1 MIEFSGES
9 GKLLK
14 YIGDEKTVRIPDKYS
29 VIGYHAFY
37 ETDPEIIIVP
47 ETVTEIDMNGIDFGF
62 GHGDNLK
69 EIHICGE
76 DVEVNNWSFPYT
88 HKYKLYVKGKV
99 FSKLSAILKDMIVW
113 TYLDDDTI
121 TTEEKVLIKYIN
133 NKSNFENLLEE
144 IIRKDKTDALRR
156 LISRKRIKT
165 EDYDKY
171 IAWATDNNAI
181 NCKLVLAEN
190 AGKSSSIIKTD
201 HLQKGKTIA
210 DYKKEFKL
218 SKSGDTY
225 VISSYKGTAPTVIV
239 PGEIL
244 GNTVVG
250 IADDAFAFS
259 QNGISSEAASFRK
272 EQLEEVIIEEGIET
286 IGRFAFSGCKKLK
299 RVVLPKSVKTIE
311 KGAFYDC
318 PSLSDISIENDI
330 NLEERCF
337 SKCPN
342 LKKDPSGFVIINSQ
356 LFGYYGND
364 ETVRIPEGVKR
375 IDNTIFSFNKNIKHI
390 ILPSSLERIDAYAF
404 SNCESLQS
412 IRIPISINKIESGV
426 FSSCQNLKEVEI
438 GENVQ
443 TIERTAFSNCKQLER
458 VVFHGNTKPDKDAFL
473 NCSQM
478 TVYAPKG
485 SNAIKFA
492 KKNSILYVEV

>member
-1 MIEFSGES
+1 MIEFSGDNRR
-9 GKLLK
+9 LLK
-14 YIGDEKTVRIPDKYS
+14 YIGDEKTVRIPDEYS

-37 ETDPEIIIVP
+37 ETDPEMIIVP

-69 EIHICGE
+69 EIYICGE
-76 DVEVNNWSFPYT
+76 DVKVNNWSLPYT
-88 HKYKLYVKGKV
+88 HKYRFYVKEMV
-99 FSKLSAILKDMIVW
+99 FSELSAILKNMIVW
-113 TYLDDDTI
+113 TYLDDGII
-121 TTEEKVLIKYIN
+121 TTEEKVLIRYIN
-133 NKSNFENLLEE
+133 NKSNFESLLEE
-144 IIRKDKTDALRR
+144 IIKRDKGDALRR

-171 IAWATDNNAI
+171 IGWTIKNNAI
-181 NCKLVLAEN
+181 NCKLVLVEN
-190 AGKSSSIIKTD
+190 IGKSPNKAEADQLLKDKT
-201 HLQKGKTIA
+201 LA

-218 SKSGDTY
+218 SNSGDAY
-225 VISSYKGTAPTVIV
+225 VISSYKGTIPIVNV

-244 GNTVVG
+244 GKTVVAIG
-250 IADDAFAFS
+250 DHAFS
-259 QNGISSEAASFRK
+259 YLQNGVSSEIAGFRK
-272 EQLEEVIIEEGIET
+272 EQLEEAVIEEGIET
-286 IGRFAFSGCKKLK
+286 IGSFAFGGCEKLK

-311 KGAFYDC
+311 KGAFCDC
-318 PSLSDISIENDI
+318 PSLSDISIENGVK
-330 NLEERCF
+330 LEERCF

-342 LKKDPSGFVIINSQ
+342 LEKDSSGFVIINNQ
-356 LFGYYGND
+356 LFGYYGKD
-364 ETVRIPEGVKR
+364 ETVRVPDGVKR
-375 IDNTIFSFNKNIKHI
+375 IDNTIFSSNKNLKHV
-390 ILPSSLERIDAYAF
+390 ILPSSLEQIDAYAF

-412 IRIPISINKIESGV
+412 IAIPLSVKRIESGV
-426 FSSCQNLKEVEI
+426 FSSCQSLKEVEI

-443 TIERTAFSNCKQLER
+443 TIERWAFSNCKQLER